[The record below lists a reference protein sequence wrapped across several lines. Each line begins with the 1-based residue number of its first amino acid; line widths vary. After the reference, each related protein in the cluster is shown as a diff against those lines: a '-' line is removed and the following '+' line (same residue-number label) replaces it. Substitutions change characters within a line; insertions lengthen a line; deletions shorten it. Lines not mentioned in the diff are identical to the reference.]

1 MDISGNDFYVNDNRN
16 NFIVRLFVLSF
27 KRVFM
32 IERFN
37 FKRDMNICNS
47 LKLKIKFINNR

>member
-27 KRVFM
+27 KRDFM

>member
-27 KRVFM
+27 KRDFM
-32 IERFN
+32 I
-37 FKRDMNICNS
+37 
-47 LKLKIKFINNR
+47 